1 MTKTVLYVH
10 PSNEL
15 YGADRSLLRLVQNL
29 DRTEFSPVVAIANDV
44 PYEEGLLTAQLAALD
59 VPYVELKLGVLRR
72 RYLSVVGLLVF
83 AYQTVTAA
91 WWLARYC
98 RHHNIALVHTNSLA
112 VLSGGL
118 AAWLTRTPHV
128 WHVREII
135 TAGWLNWFLA
145 LALRLFATRVVA
157 VSGPVQRHLV
167 AAQPRLARK
176 TMVIHNGIDVARFM
190 DAATAVTQAIRDE
203 WQIPADALVV
213 GMVGR
218 ISAWKG
224 QEFLLQAAY
233 PLLRQRDDVILVFVG
248 GDVPGE
254 TAHQDTLTRLIQ
266 TYGVADKVRLV
277 GFRADIP
284 PVLAALDVFVLPSTR
299 PDPFPTVVLEA
310 MAAGKPVIATAHGG
324 SVEQVQPGET
334 GLLVSPV
341 DATEMTQALEQLL
354 NPASPR
360 RNMGLAGRQRALAH
374 FVTSRYVADV
384 VRVYRELLGSGD

>member
-1 MTKTVLYVH
+1 MTKTILYVH

-29 DRTEFSPVVAIANDV
+29 DRAEFSPVVAIANDV
-44 PYEEGLLTAQLAALD
+44 PYEGLLTAQLTDLD
-59 VPYVELKLGVLRR
+59 VPYVQLKLGVLRR
-72 RYLSVVGLLVF
+72 RYLSLVGLMVF

-91 WWLARYC
+91 WHLARYC
-98 RHHNIALVHTNSLA
+98 RRHDVALIHTNSLA

-135 TAGWLNWFLA
+135 TSGWLNWFLT
-145 LALRLFATRVVA
+145 LALNLFATRVVV

-167 AAQPRLARK
+167 AAQPRLASK

-190 DAATAVTQAIRDE
+190 DDDTAVAQALRDE
-203 WQIPADALVV
+203 WQIPPGALIV

-224 QEFLLQAAY
+224 QEFLLQATC
-233 PLLRQRDDVILVFVG
+233 PILRQRDDVILVFVG

-254 TAHQDTLTRLIQ
+254 TTHQDALTQMIK
-266 TYGVADKVRLV
+266 TYGMTDKVRLV
-277 GFRADIP
+277 GFQSNIP
-284 PVLAALDVFVLPSTR
+284 PILAAFDVFVLPSTR

-324 SVEQVQPGET
+324 SLEQVQHNET

-341 DATEMTQALEQLL
+341 DTTEMTQALAQLL
-354 NPASPR
+354 NPTYPR
-360 RNMGLAGRQRALAH
+360 RDMGQAGRQYALTH
-374 FVTSRYVADV
+374 FVTARYVADV
-384 VRVYRELLGSGD
+384 VGVYRILLRIGG